1 MERIIANPF
10 HLKYVVK
17 QTEDMCLAAL
27 RNEGMALE
35 YVKEKTE
42 KLVLEAVRNSGFA
55 LQFS

>member
-1 MERIIANPF
+1 MERIKANPF

-42 KLVLEAVRNSGFA
+42 KLVL
-55 LQFS
+55 